1 MSGLKEIKTRI
12 ASVKNTL
19 KITSAMKM
27 VASAKLHKIQAVIG
41 NKLPYEQQ
49 LRRILSGLLQ
59 SDELREALK
68 NEFGM
73 GGHSPVALQDVG
85 VDEYPSKADIQ
96 RVALVAFSSNSSL
109 CGAFNAN
116 MVKKFNEAV
125 DTLRDRGYADEDID
139 VYAVGR
145 KIADA
150 ARKAGLELY
159 RDCSEM
165 ADKPSYENSSDL
177 ANELIDR
184 FTGGDVDQVIFIYGH
199 FASAASQPAIREN
212 YLPLALGDFGAK
224 DAGLTGGQG
233 IPGQA
238 RNDVEGRGDMR
249 GRNDVEGRGDMRGRD
264 DVEGWGDVRGRND
277 VEGRGDVRGRGDVEG
292 WGDVRGWDDVEGR
305 GDVRERYPVDY
316 TLEPDPMA
324 LVKALLPKVLLLKM
338 YTVLLDANAAEHAAR
353 TMAMQIATDNARDL
367 ISELTLAYNKGRQ
380 QEITAEIL
388 DLVGGT
394 MA

>member
-1 MSGLKEIKTRI
+1 MSGLKEIKIRI

-27 VASAKLHKIQAVIG
+27 VASAKLHKAQAVIG

-59 SDELREALK
+59 SDDLREALK
-68 NEFGM
+68 NEFKM
-73 GGHSPVALQDVG
+73 GGNSPVVLQDVS
-85 VDEYPSKADIQ
+85 VDEYPSKPDVQ
-96 RVALVAFSSNSSL
+96 RVAVVAFSSNSSL

-116 MVKKFNEAV
+116 MVRKFNETIEA
-125 DTLRDRGYADEDID
+125 LRERGYSDEDID

-150 ARKAGLELY
+150 ARKAGLELR

-165 ADKPSYENSSDL
+165 ADKPAYDNSADL
-177 ANELIDR
+177 ANELIDS
-184 FTGGDVDQVIFIYGH
+184 FTEGGVAQVIFVYSH
-199 FASAASQPAIREN
+199 FASTASQPVIREN
-212 YLPLALGDFGAK
+212 YLPLALRDFGK
-224 DAGLTGGQG
+224 E

-238 RNDVEGRGDMR
+238 RNDVEGF
-249 GRNDVEGRGDMRGRD
+249 
-264 DVEGWGDVRGRND
+264 
-277 VEGRGDVRGRGDVEG
+277 
-292 WGDVRGWDDVEGR
+292 
-305 GDVRERYPVDY
+305 PVDY
-316 TLEPDPMA
+316 TLEPDPLT

-353 TMAMQIATDNARDL
+353 TMAMQIATDNAQDL